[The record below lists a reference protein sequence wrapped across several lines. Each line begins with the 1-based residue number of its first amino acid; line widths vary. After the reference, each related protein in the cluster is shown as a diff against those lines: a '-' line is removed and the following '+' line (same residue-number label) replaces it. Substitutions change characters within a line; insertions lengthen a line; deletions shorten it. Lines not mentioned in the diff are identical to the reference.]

1 LRSSVKQKPDIG
13 KGPQGKGPQGK
24 GPQGLKGL
32 EPQGEKRSGKLE
44 KRRMKLEKLLAG
56 AEIRKISGPPDVEI
70 EAVAYDSRRAAAGT
84 LFFAMQGAKLEGA
97 EFVEDALVRGAIA
110 VASARERPI
119 QFPANAT
126 WIELLPG
133 SERRGLARA
142 AANFYGHP
150 ADALKLVGVTGTNG
164 KTTTTFLVDSI
175 LRAAG
180 YIDGLIGT
188 TGYRTPKGSLPAPNT
203 TPESLDLQ
211 QILAEIRDACGTHVV
226 LEASSHALAMERLS
240 GCHFATAIFTNL
252 TRDHLDYHKTFEEYF
267 AAKRLLFTST
277 GAGAADA
284 GVINV
289 DDLYGAQLA
298 GLARRTLSYG
308 LKNAADLTVKKF
320 ALSFEGLAFTAQ
332 TPIGNIEVRSPLVGR
347 INVYNILAA
356 IGAGIALDIPIAKI
370 EQGVANLELV
380 PGRFQRIDEGQPF
393 LVVVDYAHTD
403 DALRN
408 LIATARELSASGRII
423 TVFGAGGERDR
434 TKRPLMGEAAGSLS
448 DLVVLTSDN
457 PRSEDPLRI
466 INDVVVGLQ
475 KVDAKYLVEP
485 ERERALEMAL
495 EEARP
500 GDVVL
505 LAGKGHETYQVLRNG
520 TVEFD
525 DREKAR
531 AILRRKG
538 FAKASTHESRN

>member
-1 LRSSVKQKPDIG
+1 MTSSVKQKPNVG
-13 KGPQGKGPQGK
+13 KGPHGG
-24 GPQGLKGL
+24 
-32 EPQGEKRSGKLE
+32 KRSGKLE

-56 AEIRKISGPPDVEI
+56 AEIKKISGPSDVEI
-70 EAVAYDSRRAAAGT
+70 ESIGYDSRRAAAGA
-84 LFFAMQGAKLEGA
+84 LFFAMQGVKLEGV
-97 EFVEDALVRGAIA
+97 EFVEDALVRGAVA

-119 QFPANAT
+119 QFPENAT

-133 SERRGLARA
+133 CERRGLARA

-164 KTTTTFLVDSI
+164 KTTTAFLVDSI
-175 LRAAG
+175 LRGAG
-180 YIDGLIGT
+180 YTDGLIGT
-188 TGYRTPKGSLPAPNT
+188 TGYRTPKGALAAPNT

-211 QILAEIRDACGTHVV
+211 QIFAEIRDARGTHVV

-240 GCHFATAIFTNL
+240 GCHFAVAIFTNL

-267 AAKRLLFTST
+267 AAKKLLFTGT
-277 GAGAADA
+277 GAGAPDA

-289 DDLYGAQLA
+289 DDPYGAQLA

-308 LKNAADLTVKKF
+308 LKNAAELTAKKF
-320 ALSFEGLAFTAQ
+320 ALSFDGLEFTAQ

-356 IGAGIALDIPIAKI
+356 IGAGIALEIPKAKI
-370 EQGVANLELV
+370 GQGIAALELV

-408 LIATARELSASGRII
+408 LIATARELSTSGRII

-475 KVDAKYLVEP
+475 KVDAKYQVEP
-485 ERERALEMAL
+485 DRERALEMAL

-500 GDVVL
+500 GDIVL
-505 LAGKGHETYQVLRNG
+505 LAGKGHETYQVLRSG

-538 FAKASTHESRN
+538 LQRRQARTNRETE